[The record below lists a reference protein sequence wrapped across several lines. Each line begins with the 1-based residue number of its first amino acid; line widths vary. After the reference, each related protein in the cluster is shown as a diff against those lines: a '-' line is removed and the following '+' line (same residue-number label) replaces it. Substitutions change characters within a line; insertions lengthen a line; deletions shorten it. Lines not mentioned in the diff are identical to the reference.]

1 MDDRIR
7 KFMYG
12 RYGPDELYKFQMV
25 LYFITLILGI
35 FIKSKI
41 LSIVQLLFV
50 ASIIFRPM
58 SKKIYK
64 RSDENQRYLKIK
76 NNLLKPFTNIKRN
89 IKDKDH
95 IYKKCHK
102 CKTTLKLPLPSKRG
116 IKHAKCPHCG
126 KRITLIAFKC
136 QKIEIITSKNKK

>member
-1 MDDRIR
+1 MI
-7 KFMYG
+7 
-12 RYGPDELYKFQMV
+12 V
-25 LYFITLILGI
+25 YFITLILGI

-41 LSIVQLLFV
+41 LSIIQLLLV

-64 RSDENQRYLKIK
+64 RSNENQRYLKI
-76 NNLLKPFTNIKRN
+76 NNSLLKPFTNIKRN
-89 IKDKDH
+89 IKDKNH

-126 KRITLIAFKC
+126 KRITLVALKY
-136 QKIEIITSKNKK
+136 QKIEIITDDKNRK

>member
-12 RYGPDELYKFQMV
+12 RYGPDELYKFQLI
-25 LYFITLILGI
+25 LYFITIFIGI
-35 FIKSKI
+35 FVRSKI
-41 LSIVQLLFV
+41 LSIIQLLLLI
-50 ASIIFRPM
+50 SILFRPM

-64 RSDENQRYLKIK
+64 RSDENVRYLKIK
-76 NNLLKPFTNIKRN
+76 NKITKPFINIKRN
-89 IKDKDH
+89 LEDKNH

-102 CKTTLKLPLPSKRG
+102 CKTTLKLPIPSKRG

-126 KRITLIAFKC
+126 NRVTLFTLKKE
-136 QKIEIITSKNKK
+136 KIEIITNDNKE

>member
-41 LSIVQLLFV
+41 LSIVQLLLV

-76 NNLLKPFTNIKRN
+76 NN
-89 IKDKDH
+89 
-95 IYKKCHK
+95 
-102 CKTTLKLPLPSKRG
+102 
-116 IKHAKCPHCG
+116 
-126 KRITLIAFKC
+126 
-136 QKIEIITSKNKK
+136 